1 MAACPLPSP
10 SEPRRN
16 TKVTNNTSLTIL
28 STAIRQDAQGRY
40 CLNDCH
46 KASGGEPGK
55 RPGEWLRNDQAQ
67 ALVAELTDAENSA
80 SPVSSV
86 KGGSNQGTYGSE
98 ELVLAY
104 AQWIS
109 PAFHVQCLRALLSL
123 MKGEIPSVRAKR
135 PRKPAFDVAYRRL
148 LSVAST
154 LPNVDENQRCLMAA
168 RGTHELTGINP
179 LELLGATSIAAPKAE
194 NYLTP
199 TQIGEEIGMSARAVN
214 VTLIQ
219 QGYQVK
225 VTSSAVGSDYEPT
238 EKGKDVSRFFDTTRR
253 HGKGSQQQ
261 LKWSP
266 RMVAILRPF
275 AKKPEPAS

>member
-1 MAACPLPSP
+1 MSHDSTRA
-10 SEPRRN
+10 
-16 TKVTNNTSLTIL
+16 VTISSAL
-28 STAIRQDAQGRY
+28 S
-40 CLNDCH
+40 
-46 KASGGEPGK
+46 SGAPTMSSREI
-55 RPGEWLRNDQAQ
+55 
-67 ALVAELTDAENSA
+67 AELTGKRHRDVMRDIRVMLGKVEEDERKFARIYQDSHGRDQQEYA
-80 SPVSSV
+80 LT
-86 KGGSNQGTYGSE
+86 QDLTYN
-98 ELVLAY
+98 LVLGY
-104 AQWIS
+104 D
-109 PAFHVQCLRALLSL
+109 PALRLKVVRRWMEL
-123 MKGEIPSVRAKR
+123 ETSVARAPTKR
-135 PRKPAFDVAYRRL
+135 TRKPAFDVAYRRL

-179 LELLGATSIAAPKAE
+179 LELMGATSIAAPDNT

-225 VTSSAVGSDYEPT
+225 VAGSAVGSDYEPT
-238 EKGKDVSRFFDTTRR
+238 EKGKEVSRFFDTTRR

>member
-1 MAACPLPSP
+1 MSSREIADICGA
-10 SEPRRN
+10 RHN
-16 TKVTNNTSLTIL
+16 DVVATIERL
-28 STAIRQDAQGRY
+28 FENGVLRESRKTTRTY
-40 CLNDCH
+40 
-46 KASGGEPGK
+46 
-55 RPGEWLRNDQAQ
+55 RPE
-67 ALVAELTDAENSA
+67 
-80 SPVSSV
+80 
-86 KGGSNQGTYGSE
+86 KGGRPTEVYDLTKRDT
-98 ELVLAY
+98 LVVVSGY
-104 AQWIS
+104 ND
-109 PAFHVQCLRALLSL
+109 
-123 MKGEIPSVRAKR
+123 EVRAKIIDR
-135 PRKPAFDVAYRRL
+135 WMELETSIVPAPAKRTRKPAFDVAYRRL

-154 LPNVDENQRCLMAA
+154 LPNIDENQRCLMAA

-261 LKWSP
+261 LKWSH

>member
-1 MAACPLPSP
+1 MAMSHDSTQAI
-10 SEPRRN
+10 
-16 TKVTNNTSLTIL
+16 TISSAL
-28 STAIRQDAQGRY
+28 SGSAPTMSSREI
-40 CLNDCH
+40 
-46 KASGGEPGK
+46 
-55 RPGEWLRNDQAQ
+55 
-67 ALVAELTDAENSA
+67 AELTGKRHRDVMRDIRVMLGKVEEDERKFARIYQDRHGRDQQEYA
-80 SPVSSV
+80 LT
-86 KGGSNQGTYGSE
+86 QDLTYN
-98 ELVLAY
+98 LVLGY
-104 AQWIS
+104 D
-109 PAFHVQCLRALLSL
+109 PALRL
-123 MKGEIPSVRAKR
+123 KVVRRWMELETSSTLAPTKR
-135 PRKPAFDVAYRRL
+135 TRKPAFDVAYRRL

-179 LELLGATSIAAPKAE
+179 LELLGATSIAAPDAE

-225 VTSSAVGSDYEPT
+225 VPSSAVGSDYEPT

>member
-1 MAACPLPSP
+1 MSHDSTQA
-10 SEPRRN
+10 
-16 TKVTNNTSLTIL
+16 VTISSALSNGAPTMSSREIADICGARHNDVVATIERL
-28 STAIRQDAQGRY
+28 FENGVLRESRKTTRTY
-40 CLNDCH
+40 
-46 KASGGEPGK
+46 
-55 RPGEWLRNDQAQ
+55 RPE
-67 ALVAELTDAENSA
+67 
-80 SPVSSV
+80 
-86 KGGSNQGTYGSE
+86 KGGRPTEVYDLTKRDT
-98 ELVLAY
+98 LVVVSGY
-104 AQWIS
+104 ND
-109 PAFHVQCLRALLSL
+109 
-123 MKGEIPSVRAKR
+123 EVRAKIIDRWMELETSVAPAPTKR
-135 PRKPAFDVAYRRL
+135 PRKPAFDVAYRRF

-275 AKKPEPAS
+275 AKKPEEVS

>member
-1 MAACPLPSP
+1 M
-10 SEPRRN
+10 
-16 TKVTNNTSLTIL
+16 TNNTQAITISSAL
-28 STAIRQDAQGRY
+28 S
-40 CLNDCH
+40 
-46 KASGGEPGK
+46 SGAATMSSREI
-55 RPGEWLRNDQAQ
+55 
-67 ALVAELTDAENSA
+67 AELTGKRHDNVVRDIEKMLKDVGEDALKFEGIYLDRYKREKACYNLTQDLTYNLILGYDA
-80 SPVSSV
+80 ARRLKVVRRWMELEKGMV
-86 KGGSNQGTYGSE
+86 KITT
-98 ELVLAY
+98 
-104 AQWIS
+104 
-109 PAFHVQCLRALLSL
+109 
-123 MKGEIPSVRAKR
+123 PSRT
-135 PRKPAFDVAYRRL
+135 RKPAFDVAYRRL

-179 LELLGATSIAAPKAE
+179 LELLGATSIAAPDAE

-199 TQIGEEIGMSARAVN
+199 TQIGEQIGMNARAVN
-214 VTLIQ
+214 LTLIQ

-225 VTSSAVGSDYEPT
+225 VPSSAVGSDYEPT

-275 AKKPEPAS
+275 AKKPEEVS

>member
-1 MAACPLPSP
+1 MLSWQ
-10 SEPRRN
+10 RN
-16 TKVTNNTSLTIL
+16 
-28 STAIRQDAQGRY
+28 AGDQP
-40 CLNDCH
+40 
-46 KASGGEPGK
+46 GGEPGK

-67 ALVAELTDAENSA
+67 ALVTELTDAGNSA

-123 MKGEIPSVRAKR
+123 MKGEAPSVRAKR
-135 PRKPAFDVAYRRL
+135 TRKPAFDVAYRRL

-199 TQIGEEIGMSARAVN
+199 TQIGEEIGMSVRAVN

-225 VTSSAVGSDYEPT
+225 VDSSAVGSSYEPT
-238 EKGKDVSRFFDTTRR
+238 AKGKKVSRFFDTTRR

-275 AKKPEPAS
+275 AKKPEPVS

>member
-1 MAACPLPSP
+1 MPQPPPSKELAM
-10 SEPRRN
+10 SHDSTRAI
-16 TKVTNNTSLTIL
+16 TISSAL
-28 STAIRQDAQGRY
+28 SNGAPTMSSREI
-40 CLNDCH
+40 
-46 KASGGEPGK
+46 
-55 RPGEWLRNDQAQ
+55 
-67 ALVAELTDAENSA
+67 AELTGKRHDHVIRDIDKMLDENEIDRPKFGGVYRDAKGEERKCYNLPQDFTYALIAGYRSDLRLKIVRRWMELETSA
-80 SPVSSV
+80 AP
-86 KGGSNQGTYGSE
+86 
-98 ELVLAY
+98 
-104 AQWIS
+104 S
-109 PAFHVQCLRALLSL
+109 PA
-123 MKGEIPSVRAKR
+123 KR
-135 PRKPAFDVAYRRL
+135 TRKPAFDVTYRRL

-238 EKGKDVSRFFDTTRR
+238 EKGKEVSRFFDTTRR

-275 AKKPEPAS
+275 AKNPEGVS

>member
-1 MAACPLPSP
+1 M
-10 SEPRRN
+10 
-16 TKVTNNTSLTIL
+16 
-28 STAIRQDAQGRY
+28 
-40 CLNDCH
+40 
-46 KASGGEPGK
+46 
-55 RPGEWLRNDQAQ
+55 
-67 ALVAELTDAENSA
+67 LTDITKGL
-80 SPVSSV
+80 PVSRGNEILPAMHDGELRILDTDLATRLGFERPRKIRELISRHRGALE
-86 KGGSNQGTYGSE
+86 KMGTCPAVGRVIRGNETEAYYLNKKQAIFITAKSE
-98 ELVLAY
+98 TPEATEITIEIIEKFDAY
-104 AQWIS
+104 E
-109 PAFHVQCLRALLSL
+109 R
-123 MKGEIPSVRAKR
+123 GEIPSVRAKR

-199 TQIGEEIGMSARAVN
+199 TQISEEIGMSARAVN

>member
-1 MAACPLPSP
+1 M
-10 SEPRRN
+10 
-16 TKVTNNTSLTIL
+16 TNNTQAITI
-28 STAIRQDAQGRY
+28 STA
-40 CLNDCH
+40 LS
-46 KASGGEPGK
+46 SGAPTMSSREI
-55 RPGEWLRNDQAQ
+55 
-67 ALVAELTDAENSA
+67 AELTGKRHDNVVRDNVVRDIEKMLKDVGEGLLNFEDTYRNEQNGQEYRCYNLTQDLTYNLILGYDAARRLKVVRRWMELEKGM
-80 SPVSSV
+80 V
-86 KGGSNQGTYGSE
+86 KITT
-98 ELVLAY
+98 
-104 AQWIS
+104 
-109 PAFHVQCLRALLSL
+109 
-123 MKGEIPSVRAKR
+123 PSRK
-135 PRKPAFDVAYRRL
+135 RKPAFDVAYRRL

-179 LELLGATSIAAPKAE
+179 LELLGATSIAAPDAE

-199 TQIGEEIGMSARAVN
+199 TQIGEQIGMSARAVN

-225 VTSSAVGSDYEPT
+225 VPSSAVGSDYEPT
-238 EKGKDVSRFFDTTRR
+238 EKGKEVSRFFDTTRR

-275 AKKPEPAS
+275 ARKPELAS

>member
-1 MAACPLPSP
+1 MLTDITKGLPVSRGNEILP
-10 SEPRRN
+10 AMHDGELRILDTDLATRLGFDRPRNIRN
-16 TKVTNNTSLTIL
+16 LIKRYEANLAKMGVCCTVEQTSGE
-28 STAIRQDAQGRY
+28 AGGR
-40 CLNDCH
+40 
-46 KASGGEPGK
+46 PGK
-55 RPGEWLRNDQAQ
+55 AYYLNKKQAIFIT
-67 ALVAELTDAENSA
+67 AKSETLEATEITIEIIEKFDAYE
-80 SPVSSV
+80 
-86 KGGSNQGTYGSE
+86 
-98 ELVLAY
+98 
-104 AQWIS
+104 
-109 PAFHVQCLRALLSL
+109 R
-123 MKGEIPSVRAKR
+123 GEIPSVRAKR

-238 EKGKDVSRFFDTTRR
+238 DKGKDVSRFFDTTRR